1 MNKIFSLLC
10 ALPML
15 FFVSCQQ
22 GTLPTNGQVR
32 RGPAPVDMVTCL
44 RDVHPAY
51 RSAFAG
57 QNGANFDA
65 QSQRAAYYAAMET
78 ARTPV
83 PSAIAARGRSAK
95 PATRVASKS
104 RYAKSRSVASR
115 SRSSASRSKSLA
127 SSRSKAARS
136 KNKASSRK
144 LAVNRSTS
152 KRRR

>member
-1 MNKIFSLLC
+1 MNKLFSLLC

-65 QSQRAAYYAAMET
+65 QAQRSAYYAAMET

-83 PSAIAARGRSAK
+83 PSSIASRSSRASK

-104 RYAKSRSVASR
+104 RYAKSRTVASR
-115 SRSSASRSKSLA
+115 SRSTASRSKSLA

-136 KNKASSRK
+136 KASSRK

>member
-1 MNKIFSLLC
+1 
-10 ALPML
+10 ML

-83 PSAIAARGRSAK
+83 PSAIAARSSRSPKSA
-95 PATRVASKS
+95 PRVASKS
-104 RYAKSRSVASR
+104 RYTKSRSVASR
-115 SRSSASRSKSLA
+115 SRASASRSKSLA
-127 SSRSKAARS
+127 ASRSKAS
-136 KNKASSRK
+136 KSKASSRK
-144 LAVNRSTS
+144 LAVNRSSS

>member
-65 QSQRAAYYAAMET
+65 QAQRSAYCAAMET

-83 PSAIAARGRSAK
+83 PSSIAARSSRASK

-104 RYAKSRSVASR
+104 RYAKSRTVASR
-115 SRSSASRSKSLA
+115 SAASRSKSLA
-127 SSRSKAARS
+127 SSRSKAAKS
-136 KNKASSRK
+136 KASSRK

>member
-1 MNKIFSLLC
+1 MNKFFSLLC

-83 PSAIAARGRSAK
+83 PSAIAARSSRSAK
-95 PATRVASKS
+95 SAPRVASKS
-104 RYAKSRSVASR
+104 RYTKSRSVASR
-115 SRSSASRSKSLA
+115 SRASASRSKSLA
-127 SSRSKAARS
+127 ASRSKAS
-136 KNKASSRK
+136 KSKASSRK
-144 LAVNRSTS
+144 LAVNRSAS

>member
-1 MNKIFSLLC
+1 MNKFFSLLC
-10 ALPML
+10 TLPIL

-65 QSQRAAYYAAMET
+65 KSQRAAYYAAMET

-83 PSAIAARGRSAK
+83 PSAIAARSSRSAK
-95 PATRVASKS
+95 SAPRVASKS
-104 RYAKSRSVASR
+104 RYTKSRSVASR
-115 SRSSASRSKSLA
+115 SRASASRSKSLA
-127 SSRSKAARS
+127 ASRSKAS
-136 KNKASSRK
+136 KSKASSRK
-144 LAVNRSTS
+144 LAVNRSAS

>member
-1 MNKIFSLLC
+1 
-10 ALPML
+10 ML

-83 PSAIAARGRSAK
+83 PSAIAARSSRSAK
-95 PATRVASKS
+95 SASRVASKS
-104 RYAKSRSVASR
+104 RYTKSRSVASR
-115 SRSSASRSKSLA
+115 SRASASRSKSLA
-127 SSRSKAARS
+127 ASRSKAS
-136 KNKASSRK
+136 KSKASSRK
-144 LAVNRSTS
+144 LAVNRSAS

>member
-1 MNKIFSLLC
+1 
-10 ALPML
+10 ML

-65 QSQRAAYYAAMET
+65 QSQRAAYYAAMKT

-83 PSAIAARGRSAK
+83 PSAIAARSSRSAK
-95 PATRVASKS
+95 SAPRVASKS
-104 RYAKSRSVASR
+104 RYTKSRSVASR
-115 SRSSASRSKSLA
+115 SRASASRSKSLA
-127 SSRSKAARS
+127 ASRSKAS
-136 KNKASSRK
+136 KSKASSRK
-144 LAVNRSTS
+144 LAVNRSSS

>member
-1 MNKIFSLLC
+1 
-10 ALPML
+10 ML

-95 PATRVASKS
+95 PASRVATKS
-104 RYAKSRSVASR
+104 R
-115 SRSSASRSKSLA
+115 
-127 SSRSKAARS
+127 
-136 KNKASSRK
+136 
-144 LAVNRSTS
+144 
-152 KRRR
+152 

>member
-1 MNKIFSLLC
+1 MNKFFSLLC
-10 ALPML
+10 ALPVL

-22 GTLPTNGQVR
+22 GTLPTSGQVR

-65 QSQRAAYYAAMET
+65 KSQRAAYYAAMET
-78 ARTPV
+78 ARTPG
-83 PSAIAARGRSAK
+83 PSAIAARSSRSAK
-95 PATRVASKS
+95 SAPRVASKS
-104 RYAKSRSVASR
+104 RYTKSRSVASR
-115 SRSSASRSKSLA
+115 SRASASRSKSLA
-127 SSRSKAARS
+127 ASRSKAS
-136 KNKASSRK
+136 KSKASSRK
-144 LAVNRSTS
+144 LAVNRSAS

>member
-1 MNKIFSLLC
+1 
-10 ALPML
+10 ML

-65 QSQRAAYYAAMET
+65 KSQRAAYYAAMET

-83 PSAIAARGRSAK
+83 PSAIAARSSRSAK
-95 PATRVASKS
+95 SAPRVASKS
-104 RYAKSRSVASR
+104 RYTKSRYTKSRSVASR
-115 SRSSASRSKSLA
+115 SRASASRSKSLA
-127 SSRSKAARS
+127 ASRSKAS
-136 KNKASSRK
+136 KSKASSRK
-144 LAVNRSTS
+144 LAVNRSAS

>member
-1 MNKIFSLLC
+1 
-10 ALPML
+10 ML

-65 QSQRAAYYAAMET
+65 QAQRSAYYAAMET

-83 PSAIAARGRSAK
+83 PSSIAARSSRASK

-104 RYAKSRSVASR
+104 RYTKSRYAKSRTVASR
-115 SRSSASRSKSLA
+115 SRSTASRSKSLA

-136 KNKASSRK
+136 KASSRK